1 LPRRTFR
8 DYARLSQFLGG
19 VLGICEQQI
28 MQALSALN
36 EAEPGEKRYS
46 IPGVWLSD
54 EDARQQ
60 GLAPS

>member
-1 LPRRTFR
+1 
-8 DYARLSQFLGG
+8 
-19 VLGICEQQI
+19 

-46 IPGVWLSD
+46 IPEVWLSD